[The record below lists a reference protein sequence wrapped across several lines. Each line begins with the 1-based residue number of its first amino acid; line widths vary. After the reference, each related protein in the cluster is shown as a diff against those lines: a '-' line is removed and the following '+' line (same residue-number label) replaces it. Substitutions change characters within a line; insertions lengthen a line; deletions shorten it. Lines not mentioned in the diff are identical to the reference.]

1 MNKNNLYQ
9 RLQSTGIVEIL
20 HNTDKCRC
28 QMDIK
33 LIYKVLV
40 NHLSKYERMFSFL
53 YDVTTVIVLL
63 CLRSMIFFFLNF
75 LNSCIYLSNLT

>member
-1 MNKNNLYQ
+1 MNTNNLYQ

-20 HNTDKCRC
+20 HNTYKCRC

-63 CLRSMIFFFLNF
+63 CLRSMIFFFIF
-75 LNSCIYLSNLT
+75 LILVFI